1 MAFVRLDPRHERFL
15 SMRLK
20 IDVTLD
26 YSLPQPADVLLQ
38 VEAAAM
44 ADQHIVDAL
53 LTVTSPESLRA
64 TPGEESIGQRC
75 WALGVSHLAARYT
88 ATVEVDRPLPRL
100 AQLKQTT
107 VRNLPGLVVP
117 YLMPSRYVESDRF
130 EAFVRQE
137 FSDLS
142 GGWKI
147 LAMRDWLSSNLSYVP
162 GASSGATTASD
173 TFVRREGVCRD
184 YAHLMAAFARA
195 ANIPARVVSVYAPHV
210 EPPDFHA
217 VVEVWLGDAWHLVD
231 ATGMAEPNETV
242 RIAVG
247 RDATDVAFMT
257 IFGLATL
264 NEQQVRVEVEPDP
277 ILSVDTPTS

>member
-1 MAFVRLDPRHERFL
+1 
-15 SMRLK
+15 MRLK
-20 IDVTLD
+20 IDVLLD
-26 YSLPQPADVLLQ
+26 YSFPQPADVLLQ

-44 ADQHIVDAL
+44 VDQHIVDAQ
-53 LTVTSPESLRA
+53 LTVTSPEPLKA
-64 TPGEESIGQRC
+64 TPGYEALGQRC
-75 WALGVSHLAARYT
+75 WALGKSRLTANYT
-88 ATVEVDRPLPRL
+88 ATVEINRPLPRF
-100 AQLKQTT
+100 ARLKAND
-107 VRNLPGLVVP
+107 VRNMPGPVVP

-137 FSDLS
+137 FSDLA

-147 LAMRDWLSSNLSYVP
+147 LAMRDWLSSNLTYVP

-210 EPPDFHA
+210 DPPDFHA

-231 ATGMAEPNETV
+231 ATGMAEPNEMV

-264 NEQQVRVEVEPDP
+264 NEQQVKVEVEPD
-277 ILSVDTPTS
+277 SHAVG

>member
-1 MAFVRLDPRHERFL
+1 
-15 SMRLK
+15 MRLK
-20 IDVTLD
+20 IDVLLD

-44 ADQHIVDAL
+44 ADQRIVDAQL
-53 LTVTSPESLRA
+53 LVTSPEPLRA
-64 TPGEESIGQRC
+64 TPGYETLGQRC
-75 WALGVSHLAARYT
+75 WALGSGRLT
-88 ATVEVDRPLPRL
+88 ANYRATIDIDRPLPRL
-100 AQLKQTT
+100 AGLKAND
-107 VRNLPGLVVP
+107 VRNMPGPVVP

-130 EAFVRQE
+130 EAFVRRE

-147 LAMRDWLSSNLSYVP
+147 LAMREWLSSNLTYVS
-162 GASSGATTASD
+162 GASSGSTTASD

-195 ANIPARVVSVYAPHV
+195 ASIPARVVSVYAPHV

-217 VVEVWLGDAWHLVD
+217 VVEVWLGDAWHLID
-231 ATGMAEPNETV
+231 ATGMAEPNEIA

-257 IFGLATL
+257 IFGMAAL
-264 NEQQVRVEVEPDP
+264 NEQRVSVEVEPDSSP
-277 ILSVDTPTS
+277 VG

>member
-1 MAFVRLDPRHERFL
+1 
-15 SMRLK
+15 MRLT
-20 IDVTLD
+20 IDVLLD
-26 YSLPQPADVLLQ
+26 YNLPAPADVLLQ
-38 VEAAAM
+38 VEVAAM
-44 ADQHIVDAL
+44 ADQRIIDAQ

-75 WALGVSHLAARYT
+75 WALGKGRLTANYS
-88 ATVEVDRPLPRL
+88 ATVDVARPTPAL
-100 AQLKQTT
+100 AGLKISD
-107 VRNLPGLVVP
+107 VRNLPGLAVP

-137 FSDLS
+137 FSDLK

-147 LAMRDWLSSNLSYVP
+147 LAMRDWLSSNLTYVS
-162 GASSGATTASD
+162 GASSGSTTASD

-195 ANIPARVVSVYAPHV
+195 ASIPARVVSVYAPHV

-231 ATGMAEPNETV
+231 ATGMAEPSEMA

-257 IFGLATL
+257 IFGAATL
-264 NEQQVRVEVEPDP
+264 NEQRVSVRTEPD
-277 ILSVDTPTS
+277 SASGG

>member
-1 MAFVRLDPRHERFL
+1 
-15 SMRLK
+15 MRLK
-20 IDVTLD
+20 IDVVLD
-26 YSLPQPADVLLQ
+26 YAFPQPADVLLQ
-38 VEAAAM
+38 VEVAAM
-44 ADQHIVDAL
+44 TDQRIVEEQ
-53 LTVTSPESLRA
+53 LTVTSPEPLRA
-64 TPGEESIGQRC
+64 TPGEEAIGQRC
-75 WALGVSHLAARYT
+75 WALGTSRLTANYT
-88 ATVEVDRPLPRL
+88 ATVDIHRPLPRL
-100 AQLKQTT
+100 AGLRQND

-147 LAMRDWLSSNLSYVP
+147 LAMRDWLSSNLSYVS
-162 GASSGATTASD
+162 GASSGTTTASD

-195 ANIPARVVSVYAPHV
+195 AAIPARVVSVYAPHV
-210 EPPDFHA
+210 DPPDFHA

-231 ATGMAEPNETV
+231 ATGMAEPNEMA

-257 IFGLATL
+257 IFGMATL
-264 NEQQVRVEVEPDP
+264 NEQRVSVQVEPD
-277 ILSVDTPTS
+277 SNSSG